1 MKSYGNIITRYDDM
15 LYDSRPVAFNEFM
28 SDKYNKVHTE
38 LYNNALKKYAEEN
51 YESLEKLEFQYK
63 IIEMKN
69 ENYLFPSKILMISK
83 QDYLKK
89 IVDLTDYWNTNYL
102 RKEITNIFNELLISD
117 ENKKNIEI
125 EEINYYKGI
134 IIFKNKFN
142 NRKFSVNIDKIDF
155 NPVYRNKLTNTFSY
169 LLKNI

>member
-1 MKSYGNIITRYDDM
+1 MEQVIKN
-15 LYDSRPVAFNEFM
+15 
-28 SDKYNKVHTE
+28 YNKLFIDNLPVKTHDFVNDNVTKIHNE